1 MADTDNQEQVQNQR
15 TQNELLSN
23 YLDMLSSRIDYE
35 EELQN
40 QQKNQIGLT
49 KKIFSQISSS
59 YKEFSGKQREI
70 TLLFDEFDKKLK
82 KSNLG
87 KFKKTLISLSS
98 VTAQLST
105 RFAVLGKTVNN
116 SLIKPVT
123 NSISKVKDVM
133 LESLDSIANHPLGIA
148 FTKLIKIAI
157 KLRKAVEFL
166 ATGFF
171 QVLKFASKFARF
183 MIALP
188 LKIGAASAKI
198 GNSLRQDLVMTIGTA
213 VESTKEL
220 FDISNK
226 FGSGAGR
233 AIQNFAENSASS
245 LLEFKDI
252 TSDSVKLFG
261 KGAEGIASRIQA
273 LGQRLNEM
281 GPYADIFGESLS
293 KVTMGSA
300 EQFNFFEK
308 NIRSLGASAEDVA
321 FIAQEAALR
330 GENINVTLLG
340 IQKSLSAVAKE
351 TGVNRKIISK
361 NFLTLQRDIINFGHL
376 STRELQETSAQL
388 TKMGLSAQDAISMF
402 SKLDTFESAAQ
413 TSAMLSQSFGMNV
426 DALKLIRA
434 EKPEEIFEMFRNS
447 MMATGRSFEQLN
459 RHEKSLMASTT
470 GLSAASLKALMDF
483 RNAGMSYEDSMKK
496 MRDNTPEAK
505 QLKAFNDMS
514 GSLKEIKNIMQNTSF
529 MSSFMDGLSSSLILA
544 TGLSDKFKAVSKRV
558 EEFYLKGIDFGRD
571 SSLMKSFRNAFKPI
585 EDTIDTLI
593 GTNGKEGLFN
603 VKALDN
609 SVRPFMKKFTSILGR
624 AFKDRTNVFS
634 AQHDFSK
641 YLKTIFDFKNFNNIS
656 SGPGGTLF
664 KTGGKLVG
672 QLLKGFSAIGPG
684 LIDSL
689 ADGFESLVDFL
700 DDGSVLSLGENFR
713 RIFSLSENEAEGI
726 TNSLRKILD
735 SITGKILPS
744 MLQLGKPVFRF
755 IRDMVIQIVRT
766 AFNEVGRQIE
776 NTTLGKILFFA
787 KTGRGERLEEKK
799 IAQKSGFNISD
810 INEEL
815 KSNLLTGGDLTQARG
830 VGTLQAI
837 VENELARKNIDSDKE
852 NSLKEVQGIL
862 EVIKERSSFKY
873 DFFGNY
879 NEDIQKSLN
888 ILEGLNNNR
897 YAGSQAMNDLNR
909 TQEQITENRNR
920 VAQES
925 SNNRV
930 VAQSQP
936 IILNMDSKKV
946 GSVLIESG
954 LIEQASNIANAK
966 GQRFLTR
973 DAVFNPSGGST
984 EPSALG

>member
-1 MADTDNQEQVQNQR
+1 MTDTDNQEQVQNQR

-23 YLDMLSSRIDYE
+23 YLDMLSTRIDQE
-35 EELQN
+35 EILQN
-40 QQKNQIGLT
+40 QQKNQLALT
-49 KKIFSQISSS
+49 EKIFSQIAVS
-59 YKEFSGKQREI
+59 YKEFTNSQEKINEQFEMFKEKI
-70 TLLFDEFDKKLK
+70 
-82 KSNLG
+82 KSSKLG
-87 KFKKTLISLSS
+87 KFEKSLLKIKLASAS
-98 VTAQLST
+98 AGASIM
-105 RFAVLGKTVNN
+105 ALGNITNN
-116 SLIKPVT
+116 KFVKPVT
-123 NSISKVKDVM
+123 NSISKVKDFM
-133 LESLDSIANHPLGIA
+133 LEALDSIANHPLIIV

-171 QVLKFASKFARF
+171 QVLKFASKFAKF

-233 AIQNFAENSASS
+233 AIQNFAENSGSS

-252 TSDSVKLFG
+252 TSDSVKLFD
-261 KGAEGIASRIQA
+261 KGAAGIANRIQA

-413 TSAMLSQSFGMNV
+413 TSAMLSQTFGMNV

-585 EDTIDTLI
+585 EDTIDILI
-593 GTNGKEGLFN
+593 GTNGKKGLFN

-609 SVRPFMKKFTSILGR
+609 SVKPFMNKLTSVLGLS
-624 AFKDRTNVFS
+624 FKDNTNVYKAQREFS
-634 AQHDFSK
+634 H
-641 YLKTIFDFKNFNNIS
+641 YLKNIFNFKNFSNIS

-664 KTGGKLVG
+664 QAGGKLVG
-672 QLLKGFSAIGPG
+672 QLLKGFAAIGPG
-684 LIDSL
+684 LIDTL
-689 ADGFESLVDFL
+689 ADGFVSLVDFL
-700 DDGSVLSLGENFR
+700 DSGSTLSLGENFR
-713 RIFSLSENEAEGI
+713 RIFSISEDEALGI
-726 TNSLRKILD
+726 TTSLRKILD

-744 MLQLGKPVFRF
+744 MFQLGKPVFRF

-766 AFNEVGRQIE
+766 AFNEVQRQLAD
-776 NTTLGKILFFA
+776 TTLGKTLALFDVTGTGGELAEERQRA
-787 KTGRGERLEEKK
+787 KRLE
-799 IAQKSGFNISD
+799 FNASD
-810 INEEL
+810 IDEQL
-815 KSNLLTGGDLTQARG
+815 KYNLLKGGDMQQARG
-830 VGTLQAI
+830 VGALISI
-837 VENELARKNIDSDKE
+837 VENEIKKRPGQSNQELLRIQEKLLNISE
-852 NSLKEVQGIL
+852 NRLKYRFDIL
-862 EVIKERSSFKY
+862 S
-873 DFFGNY
+873 NY
-879 NEDIQKSLN
+879 NEEIKDSLN
-888 ILEGLNNNR
+888 VLEGLNKNR
-897 YAGSQAMNDLNR
+897 YAGSQVMNDLNQ
-909 TQEQITENRNR
+909 TQEQIAVNRNR
-920 VAQES
+920 VTQES
-925 SNNRV
+925 LNNNNTQV
-930 VAQSQP
+930 QP
-936 IILNMDSKKV
+936 ININLDGRKV
-946 GSVLIESG
+946 GSGLLSSG
-954 LIEQASNIANAK
+954 FLRQA
-966 GQRFLTR
+966 T
-973 DAVFNPSGGST
+973 NPSDLRGQPGLTESATVSYSGSST
-984 EPSALG
+984 EISAL